1 MSNQLINF
9 FDNGAAGFNRLAD
22 FVKTLGGGD
31 SEMPLAEVLIVSRV
45 LFAIVMVGFIGHF
58 FDKAKQ
64 SLNPMESKAKTDDRQ
79 GR

>member
-9 FDNGAAGFNRLAD
+9 FDNGAAGFSRLAD

-45 LFAIVMVGFIGHF
+45 FFAIVMVGFIGHF
-58 FDKAKQ
+58 FDRAKQ
-64 SLNPMESKAKTDDRQ
+64 SLTPIESKAQKDRRQ

>member
-1 MSNQLINF
+1 MSNQLTNF
-9 FDNGAAGFNRLAD
+9 LDNGATGFNRLAD

-31 SEMPLAEVLIVSRV
+31 SEMPLAEVLIISRV

-64 SLNPMESKAKTDDRQ
+64 SLTPMESKAQKDSRK